1 MASAY
6 GYDIDTLLDEVVTL
20 PSLPDSVEKLTEMLD
35 DPDCDMKS
43 VAAVI
48 SSDPAIALKTLRLV
62 NSAYYGLGQEVTSV
76 DHATVLL
83 GAKVL
88 KNLAMTAT
96 AFECMKA
103 SATHFLKHSVACGFA
118 MKSIVISGA
127 IKDFKGTEEEAFTY
141 GLIHDI
147 GKVIMEEYL
156 PSEFKEVSALVAA
169 EGIPWFRAEQQI
181 IGVDHAELGARLAQ
195 RWKLTPPVVG
205 AILGH
210 HDLSACE
217 AGHQTL
223 AAGLAVAN
231 QFCSLSGYSSHPEN
245 DASVTDAAFETAG
258 ISSDMLPA
266 ITESYFDMH
275 GSIDELL
282 ALAK

>member
-1 MASAY
+1 MTADN

-20 PSLPDSVEKLTEMLD
+20 PSLPDSVARLTEMLD
-35 DPDCDMKS
+35 DPGCDMKS

-96 AFECMKA
+96 AFDCMKS
-103 SATHFLKHSVACGFA
+103 SATQFLTHSVSCGFA
-118 MKSIVISGA
+118 MKSIVLSGCV
-127 IKDFKGTEEEAFTY
+127 KGFVGSEDEAFTY

-147 GKVIMEEYL
+147 GKVILEEYL
-156 PSEFKEVSALVAA
+156 PDEYRDVTAIVEE
-169 EGIPWFRAEQQI
+169 EGIPWYEAEQRV

-195 RWKLTPPVVG
+195 RWKLTAPVVN
-205 AILGH
+205 AIRGH
-210 HDLSACE
+210 HDLSACDE
-217 AGHQTL
+217 AHRTL
-223 AAGLAVAN
+223 AANLAVAN
-231 QFCSLSGYSSHPEN
+231 QLCSMSGYRSHPQN
-245 DASVTDAAFETAG
+245 DSSVDPSVFEAAG
-258 ISSDMLPA
+258 ITSDMLPA
-266 ITESYFDMH
+266 VSEKYF
-275 GSIDELL
+275 GLRASIDELL
-282 ALAK
+282 ALAS